1 MDVGSRTPSQEHNTE
16 HKHMKEF
23 EYKRRIFYPFFICA
37 FIVLGAAI
45 PMAITYF
52 IFNNKRLELW
62 SLVQPPTHQKDYDN
76 QTGNTCYT
84 VLVTFCLAF
93 LCMITIIPF
102 HGSGDYFFSISLS
115 KELRMSKESAGTVS
129 VVNQIMAVFGN
140 VATIFVLRFIS
151 TAVYF
156 NTALFSTMVT
166 LTVAILYGLKSEI
179 VFWITTC
186 LLSFLSSP
194 NHVFPT

>member
-1 MDVGSRTPSQEHNTE
+1 
-16 HKHMKEF
+16 
-23 EYKRRIFYPFFICA
+23 
-37 FIVLGAAI
+37 
-45 PMAITYF
+45 MAITYF
-52 IFNNKRLELW
+52 FKDKRLELW
-62 SLVQPPTHQKDYDN
+62 SLVQPPADQKDYNN

-93 LCMITIIPF
+93 LCMIAIIPF
-102 HGSGDYFFSISLS
+102 HGSGDYVFSIFIS

-140 VATIFVLRFIS
+140 VATIFVLHFIS

-156 NTALFSTMVT
+156 NMALFSTMIT
-166 LTVAILYGLKSEI
+166 LTVATHHSLKSEI

-186 LLSFLSSP
+186 LFSFFHL
-194 NHVFPT
+194 PTMCTFSGRTWKNPLEEPWG